1 MSETRIAAV
10 DADGHVIESS
20 ALIDEYLP
28 RSVSVERRS
37 PDVLL
42 VNGVNI
48 LDRPSTPW
56 MVLTSTDTRYRAAYE
71 RGFDAVSQ
79 LEMMDVEGFEA
90 AALYP
95 SVFLYVPFSSAVST
109 PDSVILCEAYNDW
122 LVDFCA
128 ADPKRLLAIGLLPLG
143 DVDAAC
149 GEAERVRA
157 KGARAVM
164 VRPNPVNG
172 RNLGDPVYD
181 RLYSTLEDLDLAL
194 TVHEGLSV
202 RIPQLGRDR
211 FDRFFDRHMACH
223 PWEQQAA
230 CLSLIVDGALERHPR
245 LRVAFLESGT
255 GWLSYW
261 LGRMDQHY
269 EWLHA
274 EVDRLVSMK
283 PSEYFR
289 RQCFISAD
297 PEDRLVHHA
306 IEYVGD
312 ENILY
317 ASDYPHPDAEYPGIL
332 KEFLDAP
339 QISATSKQRILVEN
353 PRRLYGL

>member
-10 DADGHVIESS
+10 DADGHVVESS

-37 PDVLL
+37 QDVLL

-56 MVLTSTDTRYRAAYE
+56 MVVTSNDRRYRAAYE

-79 LEMMDVEGFEA
+79 LEMMDVEGFAA

-109 PDSVILCEAYNDW
+109 PDSVILCNGYNNW

-128 ADPKRLLAIGLLPLG
+128 ANPRRLLAVGLLPLA

-149 GEAERVRA
+149 VEAERVRS

-172 RNLGDPVYD
+172 RNLGDPAYD

-211 FDRFFDRHMACH
+211 FDRFFDRHMASH

-274 EVDRLVSMK
+274 EVDHLVSMK

-297 PEDRLVHHA
+297 PEDRLVYQA
-306 IEYVGD
+306 IEYIGD
-312 ENILY
+312 ENIVY